1 MKAFHGSNKNKSRK
15 DKRKENS
22 FSLLLQLIFTSFSRL
37 FLFIV
42 FIVKPIAVHITT
54 REKFVSAEKRYDVE
68 CKSSGSRPEA
78 SLTWWKG
85 SRQIKRMAKNVC
97 STSSLT
103 TKKNFSFNFKL
114 LQFSETGNQ
123 TLSVLTFIPVVDDDG
138 KYLTCRAENAFI
150 PDSAIEDKWRLVV
163 HCKFLFSSNLHH
175 PRSFQNMTFHQ
186 HRYRR
191 MKIMNPFNFALLLVA
206 IHTFFSCET
215 SLNTFIQ
222 RSITT
227 ASTITVELQLN

>member
-1 MKAFHGSNKNKSRK
+1 M
-15 DKRKENS
+15 
-22 FSLLLQLIFTSFSRL
+22 
-37 FLFIV
+37 
-42 FIVKPIAVHITT
+42 
-54 REKFVSAEKRYDVE
+54 SAEKRYDVE

-97 STSSLT
+97 RIFFYSTKNRFSSCV
-103 TKKNFSFNFKL
+103 F

-163 HCKFLFSSNLHH
+163 HCKFFFFLQNLHF
-175 PRSFQNMTFHQ
+175 PRSIQNMTFHHQ

-206 IHTFFSCET
+206 IHAFFCEA
-215 SLNTFIQ
+215 SLNDFIQ
-222 RSITT
+222 KNITT
-227 ASTITVELQLN
+227 ASTITLELHLN

>member
-97 STSSLT
+97 SASSLT
-103 TKKNFSFNFKL
+103 TKKTFLLISNF
-114 LQFSETGNQ
+114 
-123 TLSVLTFIPVVDDDG
+123 
-138 KYLTCRAENAFI
+138 Y
-150 PDSAIEDKWRLVV
+150 
-163 HCKFLFSSNLHH
+163 
-175 PRSFQNMTFHQ
+175 SFQ
-186 HRYRR
+186 
-191 MKIMNPFNFALLLVA
+191 KPVIKLSA
-206 IHTFFSCET
+206 FSHL
-215 SLNTFIQ
+215 SQ
-222 RSITT
+222 W
-227 ASTITVELQLN
+227 